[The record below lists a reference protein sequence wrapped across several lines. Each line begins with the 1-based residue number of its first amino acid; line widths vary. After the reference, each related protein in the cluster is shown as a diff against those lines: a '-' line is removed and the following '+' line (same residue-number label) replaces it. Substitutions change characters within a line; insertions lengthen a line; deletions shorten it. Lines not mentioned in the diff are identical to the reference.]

1 MSKREKVAKKKN
13 TGIGKFLLGATVG
26 TGLGILFAPKAGSE
40 TRRDLRNKINELTK
54 KVKEIDVEDVK
65 NQLQDKIA
73 EIKEELADLDKEKVL
88 KIAKEK
94 AKDLKQRCEEL
105 VQLAVDKGTPVLEK
119 AADEVREKTIDAIKE
134 ILEKLEN
141 TDKKAKIK

>member
-13 TGIGKFLLGATVG
+13 TGIGKFLLGAAVG

-141 TDKKAKIK
+141 TDKK

>member
-13 TGIGKFLLGATVG
+13 TGIGKFLLGAAVG

-54 KVKEIDVEDVK
+54 KVKE
-65 NQLQDKIA
+65 
-73 EIKEELADLDKEKVL
+73 L